1 CSTHQGVR
9 SVAGESSYRD
19 GSAGIFGRALTIR
32 FDAALAGL
40 VLRYTF
46 HCERAEGRILAADL
60 VLRIASDVAP
70 RLDFVHVVELE
81 NDDAVRWRLSGYRKC
96 LIEPTCDVFAP
107 IVIQRLLRRWEE
119 VIFIAALVLDRDF

>member
-1 CSTHQGVR
+1 MRAFTRQRPPGLSSMGVGSNWLFVPVCISTHQGVR
-9 SVAGESSYRD
+9 SVAGGSSYPD
-19 GSAGIFGRALTIR
+19 GSAGIFGRAPTIR

-96 LIEPTCDVFAP
+96 LI
-107 IVIQRLLRRWEE
+107 
-119 VIFIAALVLDRDF
+119 